1 MTNEMNA
8 ANQDFDPDKPR
19 DKPAVDAAMRE
30 AIARQSAD
38 RYRREI
44 ANINRTSDSEMERAL
59 QGRR

>member
-1 MTNEMNA
+1 MTKEKRSLKEAIA
-8 ANQDFDPDKPR
+8 ALPDQPR
-19 DKPAVDAAMRE
+19 DKPAVDAATRE

-59 QGRR
+59 RC

>member
-1 MTNEMNA
+1 MTKEKRSLKEAIA
-8 ANQDFDPDKPR
+8 ARPDQPLG
-19 DKPAVDAAMRE
+19 KPAVDAATRE

-59 QGRR
+59 RG